1 MSQVINWLTKTR
13 GPESIVVAGDWY
25 DYELNVTVFVLPE
38 EKKGVLKGISNLF
51 AEMDPQ
57 YQENIVLSVRAG
69 LKDGWTE
76 YEYDNFVDM
85 GVSTIHKQ
93 VIEELVQ
100 HWDKPWA
107 LNGYVTDTDGTWEFN
122 FRRINFV

>member
-1 MSQVINWLTKTR
+1 M
-13 GPESIVVAGDWY
+13 P